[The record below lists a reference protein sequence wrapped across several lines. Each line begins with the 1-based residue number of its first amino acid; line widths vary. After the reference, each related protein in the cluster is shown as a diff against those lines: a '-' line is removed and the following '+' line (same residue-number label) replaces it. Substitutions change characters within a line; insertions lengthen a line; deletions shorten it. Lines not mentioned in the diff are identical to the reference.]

1 MSRRALGPAIL
12 PREFLQLWPC
22 RDILGKFG
30 LFPRLPVQ
38 RVNGQTIQVDIKRIC
53 TPSGSPPRTYV
64 LVDLFVDLIRQFVSC
79 SGEGS
84 ILILR
89 ILELVQVRLR
99 FSACPYLGSSVGRI
113 SFFRGR
119 NGGKHARGSLSG
131 RALSFRTNIKTG
143 RAIRSTWR

>member
-1 MSRRALGPAIL
+1 MSRRALEPAIL
-12 PREFLQLWPC
+12 LREFLQLWPC
-22 RDILGKFG
+22 RDILGGFD
-30 LFPRLPVQ
+30 LLPRPVQ

-64 LVDLFVDLIRQFVSC
+64 LVDLFVDLARQFVSC

-119 NGGKHARGSLSG
+119 SGGKHARGSLSG
-131 RALSFRTNIKTG
+131 RTLSFRTNIRTG
-143 RAIRSTWR
+143 RAIGSTWR